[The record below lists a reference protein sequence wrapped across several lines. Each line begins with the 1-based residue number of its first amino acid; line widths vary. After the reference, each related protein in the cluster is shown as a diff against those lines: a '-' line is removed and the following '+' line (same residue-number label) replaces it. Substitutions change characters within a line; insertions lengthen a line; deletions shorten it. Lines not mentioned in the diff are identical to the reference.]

1 MTRTALIKA
10 LVVELIRR
18 LWDRGLL
25 SKFNKW
31 AVAIH
36 DNWLGEWLDYKTG
49 QTMLDVDRQAE
60 EIRANAEAAEA
71 KKHQPKFT
79 ETKKGETPLGGPM
92 QLSHKTLGRF
102 DDLPET
108 DTETEADG

>member
-1 MTRTALIKA
+1 MSQTALIKA

-18 LWDRGLL
+18 LWDRGIL

-36 DNWLGEWLDYKTG
+36 DNWLAEWLDYKTG
-49 QTMLDVDRQAE
+49 QTMLDVDRQLE

-71 KKHQPKFT
+71 EKHQPKFT
-79 ETKKGETPLGGPM
+79 ETKEGETPLGGPM
-92 QLSHKTLGRF
+92 QLSHKTLGQF
-102 DDLPET
+102 DDLLE
-108 DTETEADG
+108 DTKTEADD